1 MKDREVE
8 KLVRFYVTNR
18 FAIVRLLPNTKKPA
32 GKWARPE
39 NQLRTEAEI
48 LRAIYDGD
56 NIAVVCGEPSGN
68 LVILDFDSV
77 TSYRKALVETG
88 LGAIAEKTFVVASAR
103 GYHVY
108 LRSPTLVRKSNAT
121 QLDLNILGDR
131 SYAVLPPSLHP
142 GGSEYRPL
150 ASLDGCHRI
159 HEVKSV
165 DELYPIRL
173 CSVDQVGIQGE
184 SGFAVAEGK
193 TGNPSC
199 SAERYSRKNKTAIPR
214 WWFSV
219 LSGTTP
225 AQYRS
230 RSEAEFAVVVSAVN
244 HGFSFEGTRELFE
257 HHAAA
262 ASKYGSCSQLER
274 EKRLL
279 REYSKAKNWVSAQK
293 AEVLR
298 TVDSLRR
305 QLETLVPRG
314 RTFGTD
320 ASVYLQILNTVE
332 RSSKLSGITLPVRD
346 LGLDT
351 GVDARTA
358 GRALRRLEE
367 AGLIEKK
374 RGSRGADAAQYDLVT
389 MPHIITNPSTSELG
403 HDREHGLPPGLRG
416 HDAFRKGALNTS
428 GWLIVNELEKARQSR
443 QAVTVRELVART
455 YYSRSTVDNVLRI
468 LSHEQLVTADKR
480 SKPRKWHML
489 REITAYHLD
498 KIAWESGTAG
508 AAVRQHFRHSRE
520 RIQFRQ
526 AIGIS
531 PGDSSRA

>member
-1 MKDREVE
+1 MKDSELE
-8 KLVRFYVTNR
+8 KLVRFYVTNC
-18 FAIVRLLPNTKKPA
+18 FAIVRLLPDTKKPA
-32 GKWARPE
+32 GQWTRPE

-68 LVILDFDSV
+68 LVILDFDRV
-77 TSYRKALVETG
+77 TSYQKALVETG

-108 LRSPTLVRKSNAT
+108 LRSPTPVRKSNAK
-121 QLDLNILGDR
+121 QFDLNILGDR
-131 SYAVLPPSLHP
+131 SYAVLPPSVHP
-142 GGSEYRPL
+142 SGSEYRLL

-159 HEVKSV
+159 HELKSV

-173 CSVDQVGIQGE
+173 CPVHQVGIQGDP
-184 SGFAVAEGK
+184 GFAVAEGK
-193 TGNPSC
+193 TENPSG
-199 SAERYSRKNKTAIPR
+199 SAERYSLKNKIAIPR

-219 LSGTTP
+219 LSGITP
-225 AQYRS
+225 AKYRS
-230 RSEAEFAVVVSAVN
+230 RSEAEFALVVSAVN

-257 HHAAA
+257 HHAAP

-274 EKRLL
+274 EKRLR
-279 REYSKAKNWVSAQK
+279 REYGKAQNWVSAQT

-298 TVDSLRR
+298 AVNSLRK
-305 QLETLVPRG
+305 QANTLVPRG

-320 ASVYLQILNTVE
+320 ASVYVQILNTVE
-332 RSSKLSGITLPVRD
+332 RSSKLSDITLPVRD
-346 LGLDT
+346 LGLDS

-374 RGSRGADAAQYDLVT
+374 RGSHRAEAAQYDLVT

-403 HDREHGLPPGLRG
+403 HDREPGLPPRLRG
-416 HDAFRKGALNTS
+416 HDAFRRGALNTS
-428 GWLIVNELEKARQSR
+428 GWLIVNELEKARQAM
-443 QAVTVRELVART
+443 QAVTVPDLVART
-455 YYSRSTVDNVLRI
+455 HYSRSTVDNVLRI
-468 LSHEQLVTADKR
+468 LCNEQLVTADKR

-498 KIAWESGTAG
+498 KIAQESGTAG

-526 AIGIS
+526 AFGIS